1 MSEFDPATNG
11 HKPVAEPAGVKEG
24 SGRGVLLVTIVSAMT
39 GLNLMLGAGVG
50 GLIAIP
56 LGLKEGSLGVFM
68 ATTAG
73 LGGILGVVLGV
84 RVAHRFGGMDRGDM
98 DRGGMDREAKSLKW
112 SVAGGVAGL
121 VGAVALAGLARFP
134 FVPILAI
141 MLPGIGAWLG
151 DRFADRSV

>member
-11 HKPVAEPAGVKEG
+11 HKPGPKPAVVRES

-56 LGLKEGSLGVFM
+56 LGLKEGSLGVIM
-68 ATTAG
+68 VTATGFGG
-73 LGGILGVVLGV
+73 LLGVIFGV
-84 RVAHRFGGMDRGDM
+84 RVAHRFGGTGQGARA
-98 DRGGMDREAKSLKW
+98 RIAA
-112 SVAGGVAGL
+112 VAGGIAGL
-121 VGAVALAGLARFP
+121 VGAVALAGLAKIP
-134 FVPILAI
+134 FTPILAI

-151 DRFADRSV
+151 DRLAGRSA